1 MLGDFRQNK
10 INGGKIVPTSNKLTI
25 KTEQTEKDLS
35 YDSFFKLNP
44 VPMLIYDI
52 KTLKFLDVNPAA
64 IKIYGYAK
72 DEFLSMSVEDI
83 RPDEDIEKLR
93 KMFKDNNNNTRITG
107 YWRHKRKD
115 GSIFFVEVY
124 SHQIDSGL
132 YKNARVVTAY
142 DVTSKK
148 LAEDDLIKSEQR
160 FRDMAELLPQIIFE
174 IDLGGRLLY
183 CNKIAYN
190 TFQYPYDTDLSTINI
205 FDFVSPSQ
213 IQIAQENFSK
223 MVSGGMMEKR
233 EYELLKKDGTSF
245 TAIVLISPI
254 LQNQV
259 PTGFRGTIIDIS
271 ELKQVHKELHYSQMK
286 YSSLFENAYSMMMI
300 VDPEAQNIIEANK
313 AAADFYGYTL
323 ETLKK
328 LHLSDIS
335 NRPHEELKSAVKKA
349 MDFEINQFIG
359 QHKLADGSSRFVE
372 VFTSPILIEG
382 KNFLFSVIHDINDR
396 ILAEE
401 SIKKLN
407 KAIEQSPVSVVI
419 TDREGK
425 IEYVN
430 PKFCEVTGYTSEE
443 TIGKNPSILKSGEQ
457 NEEYYKILWQTITAG
472 KTWYGEFSNKKKDG
486 SKYWESASI
495 SPLFDE
501 QGNVTHFVAIK
512 EDITQR
518 KIKEVELRQAKEM
531 AEESNRLK
539 SNFLA
544 NMSHELRTPLVG
556 ILGYADILAHEL
568 KENDYRE
575 MADTILQSGQNLVE
589 TLNSILDLSR
599 IESNHTHLDISTYE
613 LKAIL
618 QEACSLFQSVA
629 KNKNLY
635 IKLNAP
641 DDNIYVDSD
650 NHLLSKIFNNLLNN
664 ALKFTSSGGVTINV
678 DLEKSNRIVKVDVI
692 DTGIG
697 IPEKFY
703 EQIFEPFRQAS
714 EGLSRTYSGTGLG
727 LTLTKKF
734 VELINGTLSVSSK
747 VGQGSTFTV
756 KLPLSKQKQQKI
768 LDDEIH
774 SSDDSLKLQF
784 KPSLLL
790 VEDDEINAQ
799 IVCAYLKPYFKI
811 DHVLDGQS
819 GIENCIINEYD
830 VILMDIALKGIS
842 GTEAMLEIRKLG
854 NNNSIIPIIAITAF
868 AMLGDKESF
877 LKAGFSYYI
886 SKPFTK
892 SKLFDILR
900 QIFVDKS
907 K

>member
-1 MLGDFRQNK
+1 MQAIDEPIQK
-10 INGGKIVPTSNKLTI
+10 ISNQAKIDTGY
-25 KTEQTEKDLS
+25 DL
-35 YDSFFKLNP
+35 FFSLNP
-44 VPMLIYDI
+44 VPMLIYDT

-64 IKIYGYAK
+64 IKMYGYTK

-148 LAEDDLIKSEQR
+148 LAEDNLIKSEQR
-160 FRDMAELLPQIIFE
+160 FRDLAELLPQIIFE
-174 IDLGGRLLY
+174 IDLSGRLLY
-183 CNKIAYN
+183 CNKIAYD

-213 IQIAQENFSK
+213 NHIAQENFSK
-223 MVSGGMMEKR
+223 MVSGGRMMNT
-233 EYELLKKDGTSF
+233 EYTLFKKDGSSF

-254 LQNQV
+254 LQNEI
-259 PTGFRGTIIDIS
+259 PIGFRGTIIDIS
-271 ELKQVHKELHYSQMK
+271 EMKKVHKELHYSQMK

-300 VDPEAQNIIEANK
+300 VDPETQIIIEANK

-335 NRPHEELKSAVKKA
+335 NRPHEELKSVVKKA

-372 VFTSPILIEG
+372 VFTSPIVIEG
-382 KNFLFSVIHDINDR
+382 RNFLFSVIHDINER
-396 ILAEE
+396 VLAERN
-401 SIKKLN
+401 IKKLN

-419 TDREGK
+419 TDRAGN

-430 PKFCEVTGYTSEE
+430 PKFSEVTGYTSEE
-443 TIGKNPSILKSGEQ
+443 VLGKNPKILKSDEHSD
-457 NEEYYKILWQTITAG
+457 EYYKDLWRTITGG
-472 KTWYGEFSNKKKDG
+472 KNWYGEFKNKRKDG
-486 SKYWESASI
+486 SYYWESASI

-501 QGNVTHFVAIK
+501 QGNVNHFVAIK
-512 EDITQR
+512 EDITER

-539 SNFLA
+539 SSFLA

-556 ILGYADILAHEL
+556 ILGYADILANEL
-568 KENDYRE
+568 QENDFKE
-575 MADTILQSGQNLVE
+575 MADTILQSGQQLVE

-599 IESNHTHLDISTYE
+599 IESNQNHLDIKTCE
-613 LKAIL
+613 LKSIL
-618 QEACSLFQSVA
+618 QETCSLFQSVA

-635 IKLNAP
+635 IKLNVP

-650 NHLLSKIFNNLLNN
+650 NHLLNKIFNNLLNN
-664 ALKFTSSGGVTINV
+664 ALKFTSSGGVTISV
-678 DLEKSNRIVKVDVI
+678 ELEKNNQLAKIDI
-692 DTGIG
+692 ADTGIG
-697 IPEKFY
+697 IPEKYY

-714 EGLSRTYSGTGLG
+714 EGLSRNFGGTGLG

-734 VELINGTLSVSSK
+734 VELINGTLSLSSK
-747 VGQGSTFTV
+747 VGQGSTFTI
-756 KLPLSKQKQQKI
+756 KLPLSQQTQQKVFE
-768 LDDEIH
+768 DEIH
-774 SSDDSLKLQF
+774 INEDSLNLNF
-784 KPSLLL
+784 KPSMLL

-799 IVCAYLKPYFKI
+799 IVCAYLKPYFNI
-811 DHVLDGQS
+811 DHVLDGQR
-819 GIENCIINEYD
+819 GIEYCKTKDYD

-842 GTEAMLEIRKLG
+842 GTEAMLEIKKLG
-854 NNNSIIPIIAITAF
+854 RNNSKIPIIAITAF
-868 AMLGDKESF
+868 AMLGDRESF
-877 LKAGFSYYI
+877 LKAGFSHYI
-886 SKPFTK
+886 SKPFTRV
-892 SKLFDILR
+892 KLFEILR

-907 K
+907 D